1 MTLDHL
7 STSLGLSF
15 SILIAKMVLRIIHL
29 STYKAFRTMANS
41 LQILTIMKVT
51 NVSMQEIM
59 P

>member
-1 MTLDHL
+1 MTLGHL
-7 STSLGLSF
+7 STSLGLGF

-29 STYKAFRTMANS
+29 STCKAFRTMANS